1 MTITMTLLA
10 MIAWF
15 LIWLILVQQL
25 TKKPNH
31 TFLPWLKT
39 QWLKPLTLI
48 ALACHG
54 LSLLWLTRTPLGL
67 GLNFNA
73 AASLTMWLTSLLL
86 LIAQLKRPV
95 QSLSLFIIP
104 LTIFSL
110 TIQLLPQPTSTAIQ
124 LNSGLSLHIIISL
137 LAYSMLTLATFQA
150 ILLFIQN
157 HYLHT
162 RQSNLI
168 IRSLPPLLDM
178 EELLF
183 SIIKI
188 GVLLLT
194 VGLLTGF
201 IYLHDLFGQ
210 HVAHKTILSIIAW
223 LIFATLLI
231 GHWRYGWR
239 GRLVIRWTLV
249 GSVFLMLG
257 FLGSKFITEY
267 LVKH

>member
-1 MTITMTLLA
+1 
-10 MIAWF
+10 
-15 LIWLILVQQL
+15 
-25 TKKPNH
+25 
-31 TFLPWLKT
+31 
-39 QWLKPLTLI
+39 
-48 ALACHG
+48 
-54 LSLLWLTRTPLGL
+54 
-67 GLNFNA
+67 
-73 AASLTMWLTSLLL
+73 
-86 LIAQLKRPV
+86 
-95 QSLSLFIIP
+95 
-104 LTIFSL
+104 
-110 TIQLLPQPTSTAIQ
+110 
-124 LNSGLSLHIIISL
+124 
-137 LAYSMLTLATFQA
+137 
-150 ILLFIQN
+150 
-157 HYLHT
+157 
-162 RQSNLI
+162 
-168 IRSLPPLLDM
+168 M

-223 LIFATLLI
+223 IIFATLLI

-267 LVKH
+267 LVKN